1 MTKSTVQR
9 YDLNKK
15 QTRGGKMGFIKDF
28 KAFISRGNVV
38 DMAVG
43 VVVGGAF
50 SKIVSSLVADLVTPL
65 ISLATKGVNL
75 REAYLCL
82 NPEAVAGQAFDYQLF
97 PTIAKA
103 REAGYA
109 TLNYGIFFQN
119 IIDFVIIA
127 FCIFCV
133 IRAIARGR
141 EMMEAKKKAEEA
153 AAKAAAEA
161 AKAAEPPAETVE
173 SILKDIRAA
182 LQKK

>member
-1 MTKSTVQR
+1 MSI
-9 YDLNKK
+9 
-15 QTRGGKMGFIKDF
+15 IKDF

-75 REAYLCL
+75 KEAYLCL
-82 NPEAVAGQAFDYQLF
+82 NPNAVAGQVFEYQLF

-109 TLNYGIFFQN
+109 TLNYGMFLQN
-119 IIDFVIIA
+119 VIDFIIIA
-127 FCIFCV
+127 FCIFFFV
-133 IRAIARGR
+133 NQITKMRKKHEEPAPAPEPEAPAGPTTEELLAEIRDL
-141 EMMEAKKKAEEA
+141 
-153 AAKAAAEA
+153 
-161 AKAAEPPAETVE
+161 
-173 SILKDIRAA
+173 LKN
-182 LQKK
+182 K